1 MDDIVLTPAPAART
15 SASLTWNDSGGGGG
29 GGGGGIQPSL
39 RTRYQEKETL
49 DIDEPDAESLPATE
63 AAPAGRRRKYTR
75 RKRAPSRRRRTAGG
89 RVGKRRKKGTKRRK
103 GRRRRTKGYT
113 VRKGKIRVY
122 SSALGAP
129 RMFSASKILSKISAS
144 TIENAANLVARSRA
158 RGRGRGGRRR
168 KR

>member
-1 MDDIVLTPAPAART
+1 MDDIVLTPVASSRASAPI
-15 SASLTWNDSGGGGG
+15 TWNDGGGGG
-29 GGGGGIQPSL
+29 FQPSL

-49 DIDEPDAESLPATE
+49 DIDEPDAESLPAAE
-63 AAPAGRRRKYTR
+63 AAPGGRKRKYTR
-75 RKRAPSRRRRTAGG
+75 RARAAPRRGVARG
-89 RVGKRRKKGTKRRK
+89 RVGKPRGRRRKGRKKRT

-129 RMFSASKILSKISAS
+129 RMFSASKILSKISPS

-158 RGRGRGGRRR
+158 RGRGRGRR